1 MSAIG
6 PSNANAAALLGATQQ
21 AKSAAQDKDKK
32 AAAQRDR
39 RDAIVQLQSQLKAD
53 TVDTEQDLIDQ
64 EMPDQGQATAHL
76 GLPETEGDG
85 DGDGEQTKTSEAE
98 TDASES
104 QTSSAEAPYRYSIK
118 PDQQPPPN
126 SKPHIDLSA

>member
-53 TVDTEQDLIDQ
+53 TMDTEQDLIDQ
-64 EMPDQGQATAHL
+64 EMPDQGQATLHL
-76 GLPETEGDG
+76 GLPQGEGDG
-85 DGDGEQTKTSEAE
+85 EVDGEAGGEQTKTAAPPEDTTS
-98 TDASES
+98 DASANS
-104 QTSSAEAPYRYSIK
+104 HPYTA
-118 PDQQPPPN
+118 QPPAG
-126 SKPHIDLSA
+126 KHPHIDLSA